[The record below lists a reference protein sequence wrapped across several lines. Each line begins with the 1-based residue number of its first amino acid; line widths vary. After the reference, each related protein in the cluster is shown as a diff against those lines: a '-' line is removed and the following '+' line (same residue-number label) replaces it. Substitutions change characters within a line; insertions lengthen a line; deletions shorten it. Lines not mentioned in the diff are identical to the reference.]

1 MRVGGELSPCPRCPR
16 CFFNKVKMSAIA
28 MNTVFMLM
36 AQYGGRAVIPVND
49 VVTDYFPHL
58 SVDKFLRKCAAGE
71 IQLPVVRIDPGTQK
85 TAKGVHLAD
94 LARYI
99 DERRAAAQKEARQL
113 AGLPGVPS

>member
-1 MRVGGELSPCPRCPR
+1 
-16 CFFNKVKMSAIA
+16 
-28 MNTVFMLM
+28 MNTAFLLM
-36 AQYGGRAVIPVND
+36 AQYDGRAVIPLGE
-49 VVTDYFPHL
+49 VVKDYFPHL
-58 SVDKFLRKCAAGE
+58 SPEKFLRKTAAGE

-99 DERRAAAQKEARQL
+99 DERRAAALKEARQL